1 MTETRESYTTRL
13 SDLEAGISH
22 PGDGRLIPEQ
32 QRIPRRYTD
41 ANECCAEWTC
51 PSCQHVACCPL
62 CPKRRKRVG
71 PSEHKQYG
79 GEGVA

>member
-1 MTETRESYTTRL
+1 MTETRETYATRL
-13 SDLEAGISH
+13 SDLEAGASH
-22 PGDGRLIPEQ
+22 PGDGRLVPRQ
-32 QRIPRRYTD
+32 QRIQRQYAD

-62 CPKRRKRVG
+62 CPKRGKRVG